1 MLLLPGEL
9 NTKFLAHKNGT
20 FERGI
25 STQSLV
31 ALFQANFFQRS
42 KKKKKLSKCSLLT
55 LTLSTKSV
63 VTFCFPLTT
72 YIDGRQK
79 EKKDKT

>member
-1 MLLLPGEL
+1 MAPLKGEFPL
-9 NTKFLAHKNGT
+9 SLWWHYS
-20 FERGI
+20 RLI
-25 STQSLV
+25 SFNDQ
-31 ALFQANFFQRS
+31 